1 MWMANPCPAS
11 CSSWDCPKVGRGV
24 GTQGALRPH
33 IYTRCCLVVLSPTVS
48 SAQCW
53 LSSHMSM
60 LAVPRVTPGFLS
72 PTLFP
77 PRWGLAAPGPELA
90 AAGAHCFSHLPSRAE
105 HATGL
110 CRSYEEKQSSLQDSL
125 RAGSL
130 RCECPTHTAG
140 MRPSGARRGGV
151 LFPGDVSSKGD
162 ALALC
167 RPA

>member
-53 LSSHMSM
+53 LSSHMST

-72 PTLFP
+72 PALFP

-140 MRPSGARRGGV
+140 TRPSGARQGGG

-167 RPA
+167 RPG